1 MNWRFALERLKVLAE
16 QVPECVRDYN
26 TRGEDEERTTEE
38 RLAVSA
44 FAEAA
49 RWLLKAAKE

>member
-16 QVPECVRDYN
+16 QVPECGRDYN